1 MMANS
6 ERRMTTER
14 SKTAEHYSQLTATIP
29 GKGQRQ
35 RESSILSMAGS
46 GDTAMDIGARNGYF
60 SLKLK
65 QSYAT
70 VIALDLCQPVLPGC
84 INVTGDVQKLDFPDN
99 SVDLV
104 LCSEVLEHVP
114 DIETAARE
122 IARVTRRRAIIGVP
136 YKQDLRLG
144 RLTCI
149 HCGHI
154 SAPYGHLHSFD
165 ENRLRR
171 LFAGMKAVKF
181 DYVGEQVRMST
192 NALAM
197 RLMDY
202 AKNPWGTYKQEEAC
216 PNCHRQMSPPVNRTL
231 PEKLA
236 GKAAFWLNRM
246 ASARATPHAHW
257 IHALF
262 EK

>member
-1 MMANS
+1 
-6 ERRMTTER
+6 MTTER
-14 SKTAEHYSQLTATIP
+14 SETASHYSQLRPTIP
-29 GKGQRQ
+29 GTGQRQ

-46 GDTAMDIGARNGYF
+46 GDTAMDVGVRNGYF
-60 SLKLK
+60 ALKLK
-65 QSYAT
+65 QTYAT
-70 VIALDLCQPVLPGC
+70 VIALDLSRPALPGC
-84 INVTGDVQKLDFPDN
+84 INVAGDVQKLDFPDN

-114 DIETAARE
+114 DIEAAARE

-136 YKQDLRLG
+136 YKQDLRVG

-149 HCGHI
+149 YCDHI
-154 SAPYGHLHSFD
+154 STPYGHLHSFD
-165 ENRLRR
+165 EARLRR

-181 DYVGEQVRMST
+181 DYVGEQIRMST
-192 NALAM
+192 TALAM

-202 AKNPWGTYKQEEAC
+202 AKNPCGTYRQEEAC
-216 PNCHRQMSPPVNRTL
+216 PNCHKQMSRPVNRTL
-231 PEKLA
+231 QEKLA
-236 GKAAFWLNRM
+236 GKAAFCLNRM
-246 ASARATPHAHW
+246 ASAAAAPHAHW